1 MQQAKRHSMAEMIMS
16 NSSSA
21 LRSLVDKWFGPTRSV
36 PVRVTRF
43 SRTRASGVR
52 YVSICAPLATTPFEI
67 HFFRHLD
74 GKWCVFPPPEERPA
88 IGIVSRAHPSFQLV
102 GAN

>member
-1 MQQAKRHSMAEMIMS
+1 MRRAKRQSIAEMIMS

-21 LRSLVDKWFGPTRSV
+21 LRSLVDKWFGPTRTV

-74 GKWCVFPPPEERPA
+74 GQWCVFPPTDERPA
-88 IGIVSRAHPSFQLV
+88 IGVVSRGNTSFRLV
-102 GAN
+102 GAK